1 MRYLVIFRQEF
12 LKTIVIFEI
21 RTLKFVKLQ
30 NFSKKEKHLNL
41 GAKMGYLGI
50 FGLEFYN
57 TIAIF

>member
-12 LKTIVIFEI
+12 LKTIAIFEI

-50 FGLEFYN
+50 IGL
-57 TIAIF
+57 